1 MLPGFRFLLA
11 ATVLAISMLIF
22 GLGAAALLRAAHEEF
37 ASIPS
42 RRALPEV
49 MFTQQSDDRATLAI
63 LRVESSADEQIPG
76 LPATDNVQSAAQVE
90 QSAIAAAAS
99 EPETHATDPDKIAAL
114 TGVATPAENS
124 PPESAKPET
133 STPEHPIQAET
144 PAQSDTP
151 SSAADSSAAETKI
164 AAIADTPVVP
174 NPIAM
179 AAPDQ
184 AAAAVED
191 STKIA
196 ETRIATLGGP
206 PVSIETQTSSK
217 LVTAVARKSAP
228 ARRVAKRRKI
238 APRARLALP
247 APQRPANPFG
257 G

>member
-11 ATVLAISMLIF
+11 ATVLSISMLIF

-49 MFTQQSDDRATLAI
+49 MFTQQSEDRATLAI
-63 LRVESSADEQIPG
+63 LRVEPSADEQIPG
-76 LPATDNVQSAAQVE
+76 LPATDNVQSAAPVE
-90 QSAIAAAAS
+90 QSAITSAAS

-114 TGVATPAENS
+114 TGVASPAENS
-124 PPESAKPET
+124 PPEIAKPET
-133 STPEHPIQAET
+133 SMPEHPIQTET
-144 PAQSDTP
+144 PAQSDAP
-151 SSAADSSAAETKI
+151 SSTTETKI
-164 AAIADTPVVP
+164 AAIADTPVAP

-179 AAPDQ
+179 TAPDQ

-191 STKIA
+191 SAKIA
-196 ETRIATLGGP
+196 ETKIATLGGP
-206 PVSIETQTSSK
+206 PVSIETPTPSK
-217 LVTAVARKSAP
+217 LVTAVVRKSAP